1 MTTLPRRRA
10 LHAIQSGIL
19 LVLLALPPVDTA
31 AQPPSKVRRVGI
43 LSAFSGP
50 LSAQPEFGRAL
61 GELGYVEGK
70 NLVIEHR
77 YANGQYDRLSDQ
89 AAELARLNV
98 EVIVTV
104 GTIAAKAAKKATT
117 TIPIIIMVGGD
128 PVGTGL
134 AGGLA
139 RPGGNVTGLS
149 LMTTELSAKR
159 LELLKQAVPRTSRV
173 VILWSPDVQP
183 LYEGALKAMRAV
195 APSLRL
201 ELQTVHVASAADLR
215 RAFAQAT
222 AAHADALY
230 VMSSP
235 LFIDNRS
242 LVIQLVASSRLPAVY
257 GGGDFAEAGGL
268 MSYGAS
274 FSDAFHRA
282 ALYVDK
288 ILKGAKPGDLPIE
301 QPTRFELVINLKT
314 AKALGLTIPDFLL
327 VRADKVIR

>member
-1 MTTLPRRRA
+1 MKTLPTRRLRG
-10 LHAIQSGIL
+10 AIHSCVL
-19 LVLLALPPVDTA
+19 LVLLVLAPADGG
-31 AQPPSKVRRVGI
+31 AQPSAKVRRVGV

-70 NLVIEHR
+70 NLAIEHR

-104 GTIAAKAAKKATT
+104 GTIAAKAATKATT
-117 TIPIIIMVGGD
+117 TIPIVVMVGGD

-149 LMTTELSAKR
+149 LMSTELSAKR
-159 LELLKQAVPRTSRV
+159 LELLKQVAPAASRV
-173 VILWSPDVQP
+173 VVVWSTDVQP
-183 LYEGALKAMRAV
+183 LYDAALKIMRAV

-201 ELQTVHVASAADLR
+201 QLESVEVRSPSDLPRIFASLTPAR
-215 RAFAQAT
+215 
-222 AAHADALY
+222 ADAIYLL
-230 VMSSP
+230 SSP
-235 LFIDNRS
+235 LFMDHRAQ
-242 LVIQLVASSRLPAVY
+242 VTQLIAASRLPAVY

-268 MSYGAS
+268 MSYSAS
-274 FSDAFHRA
+274 FSDAFRRA
-282 ALYVDK
+282 ALYVVK

-314 AKALGLTIPDFLL
+314 AKALGLTIPQSILI
-327 VRADKVIR
+327 RADRVLQ